1 MVKQLSTVCGTAH
14 DPLTLYDDTLV
25 TLPCQNLIWR
35 SPCAVT
41 YATAATVKAC
51 PYTSHHRVKPCHLI
65 CTSDLLLFTVQVC
78 QHVLKNS
85 HSTAIY
91 TVHSHWNSHETH
103 TTLLTASE
111 QPSPSQTTS
120 CRQRHFIWS
129 WCCSGACISPYRTGL
144 VLMALA
150 CHVVPVVT
158 AVVPHAPASLYVVI

>member
-1 MVKQLSTVCGTAH
+1 MRCETATQQQDKYIGQLGGSDPSDTCSFAPLSIHFSYAMVKQLSTVCGTAH
-14 DPLTLYDDTLV
+14 DLLTLYDDTLV
-25 TLPCQNLIWR
+25 TLPCQNLIWS

-78 QHVLKNS
+78 QHVLNNS

-103 TTLLTASE
+103 TTPLTASE
-111 QPSPSQTTS
+111 QPSP
-120 CRQRHFIWS
+120 
-129 WCCSGACISPYRTGL
+129 CCDLID
-144 VLMALA
+144 VLL
-150 CHVVPVVT
+150 
-158 AVVPHAPASLYVVI
+158 